1 MKIKASLFSFLIYK
15 LEHLA
20 VCILTIQVL
29 RCDTY
34 FEIATKLYTIIKLY
48 INRDLTRDYDTSNE
62 NHLSHWMLHVRKIR
76 HPTRFTDISGAR
88 CKVLTDSAR
97 EQIVE
102 VPRCEKPVTQLLC
115 SYIQLNGTNFPFF
128 IFSTSQCP
136 YERQPKKWIISASLG
151 LPGKSLS
158 RQSLCGWGLRLS
170 GRGNQPVYVLLI
182 LKYICGDCKS

>member
-1 MKIKASLFSFLIYK
+1 
-15 LEHLA
+15 
-20 VCILTIQVL
+20 
-29 RCDTY
+29 
-34 FEIATKLYTIIKLY
+34 
-48 INRDLTRDYDTSNE
+48 
-62 NHLSHWMLHVRKIR
+62 MLHVRKIR

-136 YERQPKKWIISASLG
+136 YERQPKKWIISAPLG
-151 LPGKSLS
+151 PPGKI
-158 RQSLCGWGLRLS
+158 
-170 GRGNQPVYVLLI
+170 YI
-182 LKYICGDCKS
+182 LKPTFTPKSLWLRPPDQWNEKPFLLNIADDPQNCCCCCFMLLALKFLQLKHSYIFMKTD